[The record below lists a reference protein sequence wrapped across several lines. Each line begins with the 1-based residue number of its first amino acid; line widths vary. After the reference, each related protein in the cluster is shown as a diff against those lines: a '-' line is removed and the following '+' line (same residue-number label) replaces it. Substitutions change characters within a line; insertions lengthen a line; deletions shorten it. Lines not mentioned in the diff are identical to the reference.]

1 MYFLNVTRK
10 KFSPIRKNKNPKG
23 RQKKKKQKKNIGKLE
38 GKVGLGGLMKVE
50 IRERSSQGKEQREEG
65 KKWEGKK
72 EGERED
78 SSKTRSFRSAMSNVQ
93 RTEG

>member
-1 MYFLNVTRK
+1 
-10 KFSPIRKNKNPKG
+10 
-23 RQKKKKQKKNIGKLE
+23 
-38 GKVGLGGLMKVE
+38 MKVE
-50 IRERSSQGKEQREEG
+50 MRESSSQGKAERDEG
-65 KKWEGKK
+65 RKWEGKK

>member
-1 MYFLNVTRK
+1 MYFLNITFK

-23 RQKKKKQKKNIGKLE
+23 KQKKKKQKKNIGKLE

-50 IRERSSQGKEQREEG
+50 TRDSSSQGKEQREEG

-93 RTEG
+93 KTEG